1 MLSEDKIKE
10 AYCELAGKLTNYLIA
25 NGMDYASA
33 CDITQESFIRL
44 WKKRETLNEHDSIS
58 GFIFAVAKN
67 LQIDHY
73 RRSKFIVFQDNLKDE
88 DRDILVDHISDDDL
102 LYLRRRVNQALNELS
117 ESQRDAYTL
126 FQIANRSIKEISQIT
141 GASESNV
148 KVRIHRAREKL
159 SILLQDL
166 QEI

>member
-10 AYCELAGKLTNYLIA
+10 IYNDLAPRLTNYLVA
-25 NGMDYASA
+25 GGMDYASA
-33 CDITQESFIRL
+33 CDITQECFIRL
-44 WKKRETLNEHDSIS
+44 WKKRETIDGNNSIS

-67 LQIDHY
+67 LKIDRY
-73 RRSKFIVFQDNLKDE
+73 RRNKFIIFQDELNE
-88 DRDILVDHISDDDL
+88 ESSGSTEQPVNEEDL
-102 LYLRRRVNQALNELS
+102 LYLRKRLSQALNTLPENLR
-117 ESQRDAYTL
+117 EAYTL
-126 FQIANRSIKEISQIT
+126 FQIAGQNIKQISRIT

-166 QEI
+166 Q

>member
-10 AYCELAGKLTNYLIA
+10 AYCELAGKVTNYLIA
-25 NGMDYASA
+25 RGMEYASA

-44 WKKRETLNEHDSIS
+44 WKKRERMNECDSIS

-67 LQIDHY
+67 LQIDYY
-73 RRSKFIVFQDNLKDE
+73 RRNKFLTFQNNLKNE
-88 DRDILVDHISDDDL
+88 SYNIIELPVSKDDL
-102 LYLRRRVNQALNELS
+102 SYLRNRLNQALSELP
-117 ESQRDAYTL
+117 ENLRDTYTL
-126 FQIANRSIKEISQIT
+126 FQIAGLSIKEIAKIT

-148 KVRIHRAREKL
+148 KVRIYRAKEKL

-166 QEI
+166 R

>member
-1 MLSEDKIKE
+1 MLTEDKIKE

-44 WKKRETLNEHDSIS
+44 WKKRETINEHGSVS

-73 RRSKFIVFQDNLKDE
+73 RRNKFISFQGNLKSE
-88 DRDILVDHISDDDL
+88 SCGFIEHSVSDDDL
-102 LYLRRRVNQALNELS
+102 SYLRRRLSKALNELS

-126 FQIANRSIKEISQIT
+126 FQIAGRSIKEIAQIT

-166 QEI
+166 Q

>member
-25 NGMDYASA
+25 GGMDYASA

-44 WKKRETLNEHDSIS
+44 WKRRETLNEHDSVS

-73 RRSKFIVFQDNLKDE
+73 RRNKFITFQDNLKIQE
-88 DRDILVDHISDDDL
+88 
-102 LYLRRRVNQALNELS
+102 NE
-117 ESQRDAYTL
+117 
-126 FQIANRSIKEISQIT
+126 NRQNRFE
-141 GASESNV
+141 EF
-148 KVRIHRAREKL
+148 
-159 SILLQDL
+159 
-166 QEI
+166 